1 MANQDNKKLNNNQT
15 GKKSNLKAENSA
27 GKTVR
32 VTDGGPKE
40 GGQPIIRN
48 NKINNSPRT
57 K

>member
-1 MANQDNKKLNNNQT
+1 MATQDNKKFNNNQN

-32 VTDGGPKE
+32 INEGGPKE

-48 NKINNSPRT
+48 NKINNCP
-57 K
+57 KN